1 MKQHFGAK
9 LARSCLL
16 WMPWIAANYGIRGAA
31 SAWPAGEDC
40 WPTIAMNEPYCA
52 LPSTIAVA
60 PYLRSSATAK
70 RLSPARH
77 SGLPSSPG
85 AQSGGEKELP
95 QCAAAKRGMS
105 QAGTAAIPSW
115 RVCRRHAQHGYRALL
130 DLGPSRTL
138 CQGSPLIGGMASRAD
153 R

>member
-1 MKQHFGAK
+1 MHPTGPPQAAYRHPYGRLVSAYGSSGSWRLTRAGTKV
-9 LARSCLL
+9 AR
-16 WMPWIAANYGIRGAA
+16 A
-31 SAWPAGEDC
+31 
-40 WPTIAMNEPYCA
+40 
-52 LPSTIAVA
+52 
-60 PYLRSSATAK
+60 
-70 RLSPARH
+70 H